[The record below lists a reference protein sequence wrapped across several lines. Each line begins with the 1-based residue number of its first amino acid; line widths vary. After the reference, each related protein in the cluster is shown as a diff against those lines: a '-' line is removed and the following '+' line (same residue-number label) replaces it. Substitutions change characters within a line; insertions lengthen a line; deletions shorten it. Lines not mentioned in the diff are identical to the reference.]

1 MVIKTDNSLTNAVA
15 ATSAGTTSAAQQ
27 EVGHPFR
34 IIGIGAS
41 AGGLEAF
48 EQFFRPFP
56 DDSGMAFILISH
68 LDPDHAS
75 LLTEILQRSTA
86 MRVSEAKD
94 QEQVV
99 PNCVYVIPPNR
110 DLTILNGMLHLS
122 IPVAPRGQRMAID
135 IFMQSLAE
143 DQGRAAVGIVLSG
156 TGTDGTHGLNAILDA
171 GGVSFV
177 QEPTSAKYDGM
188 PRSAINAG
196 FASFTMPAEKMA
208 ARLLDH
214 SGIPML
220 PTVKPV
226 ATSVVA
232 VTALTAGSIA
242 RILQLLQNGTGHDFS
257 LYKVNTIFRR
267 IQRRMIMHNI
277 HDIEVYARYLREH
290 PNEVQTLFK
299 ELLIN
304 VTRFF
309 RDAETFVI
317 LKKEIL
323 APLLSEVPDRYTL
336 RVWVAGCATGE
347 EAYSIAI
354 LLRELMNESGR
365 ECKVQLYSTDLD
377 DEAIAVA
384 RAGLYAQSIADDVGP
399 ERIQRFFIKEE
410 FGYRIKKEIREM
422 VVFAVHNILKDP
434 PFTKLDLL
442 SCRNVMIYLEPE
454 LQNRLIPSFHYALKP
469 NGTLL
474 LSPSEGVGAHTELFT
489 PLNRKWKLYRSVPSS
504 TPTRLVQARDLSW
517 TADIRR
523 KTPEDIIKKTK
534 ETNFAELTKRVL
546 LQTFAPASVITD
558 VKGDIL
564 YVHGDTG
571 KYLRP
576 APGQASLNVI
586 EMARDGLQPELR
598 VAIYAAANLG
608 TSTLNQELTLKG
620 SETLQLM
627 SVSVRPLS
635 EPNTK
640 QDLLLVSFKDVAPP
654 TPTES
659 GDDDAHPAST
669 GELRQI
675 EELQRELTY
684 TKESLHSTIEEQQNF
699 NEELKCVNEEMQS
712 TNEELQSTN
721 EELETSKEE
730 LQSVNEEL
738 VTVNAELEAK
748 IEQLADMQNDMK
760 NLLENIHVGTI
771 FLDQHMH
778 VRRFTRDAV
787 RIYRLAPSDMGRAL
801 GDIKSELRGED
812 LLSEAQVVLDT
823 LIPLEREVSTVNGD
837 WYLARIQPYRTL
849 DNVIDGVVLT
859 FTDITEHIK
868 AMEAREAQQ
877 LAEGIINTVREPLLV
892 LDTSFRII
900 SASHSFY
907 REFKVQPQ
915 DTVGRLIYEVGN
927 RQWDIPALRQLLE
940 SVRQHN
946 QTFEDYPV
954 EQDFPIIGRRK
965 MLLNARRIVSKTGES
980 NLILLALAA
989 AA

>member
-1 MVIKTDNSLTNAVA
+1 MTSRIKPEA
-15 ATSAGTTSAAQQ
+15 AGS
-27 EVGHPFR
+27 FR
-34 IIGIGAS
+34 IVGIGAS

-48 EQFFRPFP
+48 EQFFRPCP

-86 MRVSEAKD
+86 MRVSEAQD
-94 QEQVV
+94 NEQVL

-110 DLTILNGMLHLS
+110 DLTILDGALHLS
-122 IPVAPRGQRMAID
+122 VPVVPRGQRMAID
-135 IFMQSLAE
+135 MFMSSLAQ
-143 DQGRAAVGIVLSG
+143 DQGKAAVGIVLSG
-156 TGTDGTHGLNAILDA
+156 TGTDGTNGLNAILEA
-171 GGVSFV
+171 GGVSLV
-177 QEPTSAKYDGM
+177 QDPTLAKYDGM

-196 FASFTMPAEKMA
+196 YASFTLPAEKMA

-214 SGIPML
+214 HFKS
-220 PTVKPV
+220 TVPIIKP
-226 ATSVVA
+226 APAAITA
-232 VTALTAGSIA
+232 VTASSIS
-242 RILQLLQNGTGHDFS
+242 RILQLLQAGTGHDFS

-267 IQRRMIMHNI
+267 IQRRMTMHSI
-277 HDIEVYARYLREH
+277 HDIEVYARYLGEH
-290 PNEVQTLFK
+290 PPEVQILFK

-309 RDAETFVI
+309 RDPDTFSI

-323 APLLSEVPDRYTL
+323 APLLAEVPDRYIL
-336 RVWVAGCATGE
+336 RAWIAGCATGE

-354 LLRELMNESGR
+354 ILRELMNESGR

-384 RAGLYAQSIADDVGP
+384 RAGLYAQAIADDVGP
-399 ERIQRFFIKEE
+399 ERLQRFFLKEDA
-410 FGYRIKKEIREM
+410 GYRIKKEIREM
-422 VVFAVHNILKDP
+422 VVFAVHNMLKDP

-474 LSPSEGVGAHTELFT
+474 LSPSEGVGTHTELFT
-489 PLNRKWKLYRSVPSS
+489 PINRKWKLYRSVPSS

-558 VKGDIL
+558 AKGDIL

-586 EMARDGLQPELR
+586 EMARDGLQTELR

-608 TSTLNQELTLKG
+608 TSTLNQELTLKANDT
-620 SETLQLM
+620 SQLM
-627 SVSVRPLS
+627 TVSVRPLL
-635 EPNTK
+635 ETNTK

-654 TPTES
+654 RPMEP
-659 GDDDAHPAST
+659 GADAHPAST
-669 GELRQI
+669 EELRQI

-812 LLSEAQVVLDT
+812 LLGEAQVVLDT
-823 LIPLEREVSTVNGD
+823 LIPLEREVSTLSGD

-892 LDTSFRII
+892 LDNAFRII

-915 DTVGRLIYEVGN
+915 DTVGCLIYEVGN

-989 AA
+989 AV